1 MTMLM
6 AVVANVQ
13 ELAPCAGRRLPAS
26 QAGRFA
32 FLPHCSSFGSDQRL
46 SDCLEWPMG
55 ALEGDIVRRGR
66 SGPCLVVGLA
76 WGVCEFWAVAESTGL
91 TVLTSMSSLREITA
105 RRLQGTAHSVAM
117 EVAPAKELCKRV
129 WRQNATLAWRGWW
142 HLCHFARFHW
152 SSCGF
157 PPPRLRNQWLATER
171 PDNNILGW

>member
-1 MTMLM
+1 MTTLM

-76 WGVCEFWAVAESTGL
+76 WGGCLRVLGSGGKYWIDGPYFNVQFEGDHCTASPRHCPFRGNGGGACQGVMQEGLAPECNFSLERMVAFVS
-91 TVLTSMSSLREITA
+91 
-105 RRLQGTAHSVAM
+105 
-117 EVAPAKELCKRV
+117 LCKV
-129 WRQNATLAWRGWW
+129 SLV
-142 HLCHFARFHW
+142 FM
-152 SSCGF
+152 
-157 PPPRLRNQWLATER
+157 
-171 PDNNILGW
+171 